1 MRHKKTQTARGWG
14 TGAADLRRNA
24 GATDVQLH
32 CSKFPSPCQSPIE
45 EDLQEL
51 NLMAQRA
58 KATGD
63 RDGYWAFRRA
73 YLLAQAAAYTGG
85 VQ

>member
-1 MRHKKTQTARGWG
+1 MRRRKTEAARGWG

-45 EDLQEL
+45 QLREQ
-51 NLMAQRA
+51 AKRA
-58 KATGD
+58 KEAGD
-63 RDGYWAFRRA
+63 YAGYCRLRQAF
-73 YLLAQAAAYTGG
+73 LNAQARAYTGG